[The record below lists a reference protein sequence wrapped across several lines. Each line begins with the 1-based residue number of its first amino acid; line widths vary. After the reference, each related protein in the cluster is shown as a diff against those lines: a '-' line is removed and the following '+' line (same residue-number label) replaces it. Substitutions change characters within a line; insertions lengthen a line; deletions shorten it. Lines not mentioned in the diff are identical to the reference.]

1 LSSSALDRSEIY
13 DFAIIGAGIAGVS
26 IAAHLAPEASL
37 CVIEAE
43 SQAGYHATGRS
54 AAMFVPAYGPPIIRM
69 LTRASASFFHQP
81 PEGFCEA
88 PLLSARDILLIA
100 RDDQQASLRQF
111 QTEMEDAQ
119 ILNVIETDQLCQHQ
133 PLLRDGYA
141 LSGLIDPTGSDID
154 VHSLHRGFLRA
165 MRHHG
170 GELITSAPV
179 QAVSRQN
186 GVWHISVKGTV
197 IKAHTIINA
206 AGAWAE
212 EIGQM
217 AGAEMIGLVP
227 KRRTALLIEP
237 QTGLDLDKMPMT
249 IDIDEAFYLKPEAR
263 QILISPANEDPMA
276 PCDAQPDEMDIAI
289 CIDRIERA
297 FDLPIRRIQSKW
309 AGLRSFVADKEPVIG
324 YSDKVEGFFW
334 LAGQGGYGIQSSP
347 AAGRLGAALALGSAV
362 PEDIAASGFAAQMLH
377 PSRLLLS
384 SDKVSV

>member
-1 LSSSALDRSEIY
+1 MSSSALDRPEIY
-13 DFAIIGAGIAGVS
+13 DFAIVGAGIAGAS

-37 CVIEAE
+37 CMIEAE

-54 AAMFVPAYGPPIIRM
+54 AAMFVPAYGPPAIRM
-69 LTRASASFFHQP
+69 LTRASASFFNQP

-100 RDDQQASLRQF
+100 TEDQQASLRQF
-111 QTEMEDAQ
+111 QIEMEKAQ
-119 ILNVIETDQLCQHQ
+119 TLNTIETNQLCQHQ

-141 LSGLIDPTGSDID
+141 KSGLIDPTGSDID
-154 VHSLHRGFLRA
+154 VHSLHRGFLREVS
-165 MRHHG
+165 RHG
-170 GELITSAPV
+170 GELITNAPM
-179 QAVSRQN
+179 QALSRQN
-186 GVWHISVKGTV
+186 DVWHISLKQTV

-237 QTGLDLDKMPMT
+237 PEGLDLDNMPMT

-297 FDLPIRRIQSKW
+297 FNLPVRRIHSKW

-324 YSDKVEGFFW
+324 YSDKAEGFFW

-347 AAGRLGAALALGSAV
+347 AAGRLGAALALGKAV
-362 PEDIAASGFAAQMLH
+362 PDDMVASGFDGQMLH
-377 PSRLLLS
+377 PSRLSLS
-384 SDKVSV
+384 SDKVSA